1 VAIIDENLARQYW
14 PGENPI
20 GQHIRGGA
28 PGNVFARIV
37 GVVGHIHQSDL
48 TADSGKGM
56 YYYSMWQV
64 AAPYMQI
71 AVKAQGDPAAFGA
84 VIREAVRAADAAQPV
99 SQLKTLEDLVSRSL
113 AARRFVVRLLGF
125 FAVVALLMAAMGLYG
140 VISYSVTQRTQEI
153 GIRVALGAP
162 SRAVLRLVVG
172 GGVRLAGLGVAIGL
186 VASIASSRWLK
197 SQLFEVSAFD
207 PLTFASMAA
216 VLVAAAFAA
225 SYIPARRAMNV
236 YPSEALRYE

>member
-1 VAIIDENLARQYW
+1 
-14 PGENPI
+14 
-20 GQHIRGGA
+20 
-28 PGNVFARIV
+28 
-37 GVVGHIHQSDL
+37 
-48 TADSGKGM
+48 
-56 YYYSMWQV
+56 
-64 AAPYMQI
+64 
-71 AVKAQGDPAAFGA
+71 
-84 VIREAVRAADAAQPV
+84 
-99 SQLKTLEDLVSRSL
+99 
-113 AARRFVVRLLGF
+113 VVRLLGF